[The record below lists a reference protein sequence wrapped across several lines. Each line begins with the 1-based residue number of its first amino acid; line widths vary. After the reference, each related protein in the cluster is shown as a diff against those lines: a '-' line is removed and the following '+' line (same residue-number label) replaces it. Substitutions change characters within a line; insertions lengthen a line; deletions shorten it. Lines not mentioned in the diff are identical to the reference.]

1 MAILYIKFIV
11 MFTQISRKK
20 EKKNNKKMRKNN
32 RKNHNNNK
40 SANLIEYP
48 QSTVFFVWDA
58 NAASTYFGQIS

>member
-1 MAILYIKFIV
+1 MAILHIKFIV

-32 RKNHNNNK
+32 RKNHNNNNK

-48 QSTVFFVWDA
+48 QSTVFFL
-58 NAASTYFGQIS
+58 GRKRC